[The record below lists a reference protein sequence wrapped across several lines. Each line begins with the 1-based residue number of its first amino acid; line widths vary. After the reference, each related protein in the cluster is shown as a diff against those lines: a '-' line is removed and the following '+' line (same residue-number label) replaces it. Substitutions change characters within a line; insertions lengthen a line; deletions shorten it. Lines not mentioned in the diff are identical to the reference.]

1 MRNFQSQEALV
12 AAYWRKLARSIEGTY
27 KRSGRLAPRRRN
39 SKGDRRAFSHRISN
53 SSVRRTFGAKAG

>member
-27 KRSGRLAPRRRN
+27 KSPDRLA
-39 SKGDRRAFSHRISN
+39 SKRTSKDNRSAFAPRISN
-53 SSVRRTFGAKAG
+53 ANIRRSFGAKAG